1 MTSPDPQPVD
11 LRGLPPPEPLERIL
25 AAVSGEHPESLTFLL
40 AMEPLPLYVL
50 LRRAGV
56 RYRVRRVAEGVEIT
70 IDPALHK
77 P

>member
-1 MTSPDPQPVD
+1 MTAPDPQPVD

-56 RYRVRRVAEGVEIT
+56 RYKVRRLPDGVEVT